1 VPGDPGEVNKFAV
14 ARTPPPAR
22 ETRALPSPLGRD
34 NVHSLTMHRKS
45 AYILFIAVL
54 GMLVIGIVMLFST
67 SAFARDSHGDV
78 YFFIKRQG
86 VWLAIGLTLCAA
98 AAMLDYHIWQR
109 TWWLWFVLA
118 LFTLVLCFVPHLGMR
133 INGSRRWVGL
143 GPVTFQPSEIAK
155 IAAVFFLA
163 YWFARHEKAS
173 NSIWRGFVL
182 PLAIIAP
189 LLVLILSEV
198 DLGTTVLLG
207 ATGFVVMFI
216 AGSNPI
222 LLGLVSVIGL
232 SGILL
237 VATQMS
243 ERMGRLSAFL
253 DPQRFKEDAG
263 LQQMQALIAWG
274 SGGMEGLGLGNGR
287 QKMLY
292 LPYAHT
298 DFIFP
303 MIGEEL
309 GLRISLLV
317 VFLFVVII
325 VCGMMIALH
334 AKDRF
339 GLLLAA
345 GIVALLGLQ
354 AAVNIGVTTSLLP
367 NKGLP
372 LPFISYGGS
381 NLVACLFGIGL
392 LLNVYRQGVFEPP
405 NKQRAPMQ
413 VRVTPRI

>member
-1 VPGDPGEVNKFAV
+1 
-14 ARTPPPAR
+14 
-22 ETRALPSPLGRD
+22 
-34 NVHSLTMHRKS
+34 MHRKS
-45 AYILFIAVL
+45 AYILFLAVL

-78 YFFIKRQG
+78 YFFIKRQAIWFG
-86 VWLAIGLTLCAA
+86 IGLVVCTFAA
-98 AAMLDYHIWQR
+98 LIDYHFWQR
-109 TWWLWFVLA
+109 TWWLWFALA
-118 LFTLVLCFVPHLGMR
+118 LIALTLCYFPPLGMR

-143 GPVTFQPSEIAK
+143 GQLTFQPSELAK
-155 IAAVFFLA
+155 LAAIFFLA
-163 YWFARHEKAS
+163 AWFSRYEKAG
-173 NSIWRGFVL
+173 NNAIYGFL
-182 PLAIIAP
+182 FPLGTIS
-189 LLVLILSEV
+189 LLAGLILGEV
-198 DLGTTVLLG
+198 DLGTTALLG
-207 ATGFVVMFI
+207 TTAFVVMFI
-216 AGSNPI
+216 AGVNP
-222 LLGLVSVIGL
+222 LWLGIVSFAGL
-232 SGILL
+232 GAIVV
-237 VATQMS
+237 VATQIS

-253 DPQRFKEDAG
+253 HPQNFKEDAG

-303 MIGEEL
+303 IIGEEL
-309 GLRISLLV
+309 GLRFSLLV

-325 VCGMMIALH
+325 VCGIMIALH

-339 GLLLAA
+339 GLLL
-345 GIVALLGLQ
+345 GCGVVSLLALQ

-381 NLVACLFGIGL
+381 NLVACLFGVGL
-392 LLNVYRQGVFEPP
+392 LLNVYRQGSLEPP
-405 NKQRAPMQ
+405 HKKATIAQ
-413 VRVTPRI
+413 VRITPRI

>member
-1 VPGDPGEVNKFAV
+1 
-14 ARTPPPAR
+14 
-22 ETRALPSPLGRD
+22 
-34 NVHSLTMHRKS
+34 MHRKS
-45 AYILFIAVL
+45 AYFMFVAVL
-54 GMLVIGIVMLFST
+54 IMLVIGIVMLFST

-86 VWLAIGLTLCAA
+86 IWLGVGLAVCTLGA
-98 AAMLDYHIWQR
+98 LVDYHFWQR
-109 TWWLWFVLA
+109 TWWLWFGLA
-118 LFTLVLCFVPHLGMR
+118 VVALVFCFVPHLGMR

-143 GPVTFQPSEIAK
+143 GPFSFQPSEIAK
-155 IAAVFFLA
+155 VATVFFLA
-163 YWFARHEKAS
+163 YWFSREEKPGKSLLA
-173 NSIWRGFVL
+173 NFVV
-182 PLAIIAP
+182 PISVIGV
-189 LLVLILSEV
+189 LLVLILAEV
-198 DLGTTVLLG
+198 DLGTTALIG
-207 ATGFVVMFI
+207 ATTFVVMFV
-216 AGSNPI
+216 AGANAI
-222 LLGLVSVIGL
+222 LLGAVSLGALAATVVMAT
-232 SGILL
+232 LL
-237 VATQMS
+237 P
-243 ERMGRLSAFL
+243 ERMERLLAFL
-253 DPQRFKEDAG
+253 HPENYKQDAG

-309 GLRISLLV
+309 GLRASLLV

-325 VCGMMIALH
+325 VCGMTIALH

-339 GLLLAA
+339 GLLLGC
-345 GIVALLGLQ
+345 GIVSLLGLQ
-354 AAVNIGVTTSLLP
+354 AAVNIGVTTALLP

-392 LLNVYRQGVFEPP
+392 LLNIYRQAVLEPR
-405 NKQRAPMQ
+405 NKKQATMQ
-413 VRVTPRI
+413 ARITPRI